1 MKLGK
6 SKIFTHMK
14 TEQNVIII
22 LKRRREE
29 EKEQREKGT
38 LKSDY

>member
-6 SKIFTHMK
+6 SKIFTHME

-29 EKEQREKGT
+29 EKEQREKRDV
-38 LKSDY
+38 KI